1 MNKKRL
7 IAALAALT
15 LAVTGLAGCKGKDKA
30 DTTGNAAQQTQ
41 EKVTPTFMYFVSEK
55 DEDYAK
61 TNEMLD
67 ELQNKYGDDI
77 KFNIINI
84 DTDSEALANFPL
96 VDGNTPSLIM
106 LNTSNDISAMEF
118 KCSDK
123 EKLENDIKAAL
134 Q

>member
-1 MNKKRL
+1 MSKKKI
-7 IAALAALT
+7 IAALMAGM
-15 LAVTGLAGCKGKDKA
+15 LAVMGLAGCGDKQ
-30 DTTGNAAQQTQ
+30 TSEPQQA

-55 DEDYAK
+55 DADFDV
-61 TNEMLD
+61 TNEMLA
-67 ELQNKYGDDI
+67 ELQDKYADEI

-84 DTDSEALANFPL
+84 DTDTEALKNFPL

-123 EKLENDIKAAL
+123 SKLEADIKNAL

>member
-1 MNKKRL
+1 MKMSKKRIVTL
-7 IAALAALT
+7 LT
-15 LAVTGLAGCKGKDKA
+15 AGMLMVMGLAGCGSKQA
-30 DTTGNAAQQTQ
+30 SEPQQT

-55 DEDYAK
+55 DADFDK
-61 TNEMLD
+61 TNEMLTQLQEEYAD
-67 ELQNKYGDDI
+67 EI

-84 DTDSEALANFPL
+84 DTDTEALKNFPL
-96 VDGNTPSLIM
+96 VEGNTPTLIM

-123 EKLENDIKAAL
+123 TKLEADIKAAL